1 MDISSHFAVARE
13 GSVSSAANTAEDTLL
28 SLATDDDVDGIFLCS
43 IVHADAEQTMAR
55 YFEFGA
61 FSGFY
66 LNVMGSMIKER
77 YAWNVLPYNI
87 YTEKDVIVEKQ
98 RACGLYASRRIEKPK
113 KEYKNFSRK
122 IYKRTSTGIAQ
133 CMSNL
138 LQEKSE
144 GKVDCD
150 LVVCMVLQKRQNWED
165 KLDSCGHSKQRYFIS
180 TDSITDWE
188 SQLKL
193 YRSNPQEAFA
203 IPNFDLF
210 TSTVILRFMHRCLNP
225 VKNL

>member
-1 MDISSHFAVARE
+1 
-13 GSVSSAANTAEDTLL
+13 
-28 SLATDDDVDGIFLCS
+28 
-43 IVHADAEQTMAR
+43 MAR

-138 LQEKSE
+138 LQEKVNE
-144 GKVDCD
+144 KWIVIWLCVWCYKKDKIGKINWI
-150 LVVCMVLQKRQNWED
+150 LVGIVNKGILFQ
-165 KLDSCGHSKQRYFIS
+165 LIA
-180 TDSITDWE
+180 
-188 SQLKL
+188 SQTGN
-193 YRSNPQEAFA
+193 RS
-203 IPNFDLF
+203 
-210 TSTVILRFMHRCLNP
+210 
-225 VKNL
+225 